1 MKLKKLPLEMFQQQ
15 YFQPVLQLN
24 DFKSRDG
31 KTSLYKSL
39 PYWRRNKLLP
49 FIPKGDWGLEIS
61 PSQLIW
67 LRILDNLRALGYPV
81 KETEKITDYFF
92 KDAYFDELPTKNLLE
107 LKQQLVGKRAK
118 GTSEPEDEQVLAE
131 IEYIL
136 GDSMLLY
143 GLKFD
148 VSYLSNLVIWCVR
161 AGKEAGILIFPDG
174 EVMEKRGEEFINH
187 KGLKL
192 DVEQPHIYISI
203 KALLKEFV
211 DNKELSKIVVPHLLE
226 DEERLVLK
234 ELRKKNVKELRIVI
248 QSEKIVRIDSQTKQT
263 ITDEQAEEVKR
274 ILRMKNYEEVT
285 ISTRDNRTINF
296 NRTNKIMTSG
306 KSGSKD

>member
-1 MKLKKLPLEMFQQQ
+1 MPKKLPLETFQQH
-15 YFQPVLQLN
+15 YFQPILQLN
-24 DFKSRDG
+24 GFKGLDG
-31 KTSLYKSL
+31 KSLYKSL

-49 FIPKGDWGLEIS
+49 FLPKGDWGLEIS

-81 KETEKITDYFF
+81 KQTEKVTDYFF
-92 KDAYFDELPTKNLLE
+92 KDAYLDDLPTKNLLDT
-107 LKQQLVGKRAK
+107 KRQLEDKVAK
-118 GTSEPEDEQVLAE
+118 GISEPEDEQMLAE

-148 VSYLSNLVIWCVR
+148 ISYLSNLVIWCVR
-161 AGKEAGILIFPDG
+161 AGQEAGILVFPDG
-174 EVMEKRGEEFINH
+174 EVMEKRGEEFVNH

-192 DVEQPHIYISI
+192 DIERPHIYISI
-203 KALLKEFV
+203 KALLKEFI
-211 DNKELSKIVVPHLLE
+211 DNKALSNIVVPYLLE

-234 ELRKKNVKELRIVI
+234 ELRKKNIKELRIVI
-248 QSEKIVRIDSQTKQT
+248 QSERIVRIDSQTKQT
-263 ITDEQAEEVKR
+263 ITDDQAEEVKK

-296 NRTNKIMTSG
+296 NRTKKIMTSG

>member
-1 MKLKKLPLEMFQQQ
+1 MNLKKLPLEMFQQQ
-15 YFQPVLQLN
+15 YFQPFLQLN
-24 DFKSRDG
+24 DFEGRDG
-31 KTSLYKSL
+31 KSLYKSL
-39 PYWRRNKLLP
+39 PYWRRYKLLP

-67 LRILDNLRALGYPV
+67 LRVLDNLRALGYPV
-81 KETEKITDYFF
+81 SKTEKIADYFF
-92 KDAYFDELPTKNLLE
+92 KDAYKDELPTKNLLE
-107 LKQQLVGKRAK
+107 LKQQLEGKREK
-118 GTSEPEDEQVLAE
+118 GISEPEDEQMLVE
-131 IEYIL
+131 IDYIL
-136 GDSMLLY
+136 GDSILLY

-161 AGKEAGILIFPDG
+161 AGKEAGVLIFPDG
-174 EVMEKRGEEFINH
+174 EVMEKRGEEYSNH
-187 KGLKL
+187 NGLQL
-192 DVEQPHIYISI
+192 DIEQPHIYISI

-234 ELRKKNVKELRIVI
+234 ELRKKNIKELRIVI

-263 ITDEQAEEVKR
+263 ITDDQAEEVKR
-274 ILRMKNYEEVT
+274 ILHMKNYEEVT

-296 NRTNKIMTSG
+296 NRTHKIMTSG
-306 KSGSKD
+306 KPGSKD